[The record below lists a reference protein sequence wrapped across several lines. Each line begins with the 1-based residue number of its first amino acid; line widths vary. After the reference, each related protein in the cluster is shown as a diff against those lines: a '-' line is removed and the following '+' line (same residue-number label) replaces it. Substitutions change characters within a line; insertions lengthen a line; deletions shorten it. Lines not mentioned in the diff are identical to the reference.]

1 MFESLCIL
9 VTAVFSFMRF
19 CSHSASFLHWSRCL
33 SLFGCVSLPVLFS
46 SPRVVLFVTLSCS
59 YLYPVPSLYQEY
71 LVSPCPSLCPSSCPS
86 PCPASGECVSLLHV
100 SLRFLVW
107 GLFIPVQPQF
117 IFLCFWISWA
127 LKLPFTFCLSH
138 ESLICVHIL
147 PATLLNFDNYV
158 FHTFSWSFPSTSVW
172 IFCFLSKLTSVAY
185 FDKQTSLLNSR
196 CLGCRGRSTCYPF
209 LSTAHFSRN
218 S

>member
-1 MFESLCIL
+1 MFELLCIL
-9 VTAVFSFMRF
+9 VTAFLFP
-19 CSHSASFLHWSRCL
+19 FLHWSRCL
-33 SLFGCVSLPVLFS
+33 SLFGCVSLPVLLP
-46 SPRVVLFVTLSCS
+46 SPRVVLFVIVSCS
-59 YLYPVPSLYQEY
+59 YLYPLPSLYQEY
-71 LVSPCPSLCPSSCPS
+71 LVSPCPSLCPSLCPLLCPL

-117 IFLCFWISWA
+117 IFLCFWIS
-127 LKLPFTFCLSH
+127 LSH
-138 ESLICVHIL
+138 ESFICVHIL

-158 FHTFSWSFPSTSVW
+158 FHTFSWSFPLTSVW
-172 IFCFLSKLTSVAY
+172 IFRFLSNLTSVAY

-196 CLGCRGRSTCYPF
+196 CLGCRGRSTCYLF